1 MDNSGQGLRKW
12 YSTVQGSGRLSIIEL
27 KEKGWGRR
35 QAVHLVKV
43 TTVKPR
49 GPS

>member
-35 QAVHLVKV
+35 QTVHLVKV